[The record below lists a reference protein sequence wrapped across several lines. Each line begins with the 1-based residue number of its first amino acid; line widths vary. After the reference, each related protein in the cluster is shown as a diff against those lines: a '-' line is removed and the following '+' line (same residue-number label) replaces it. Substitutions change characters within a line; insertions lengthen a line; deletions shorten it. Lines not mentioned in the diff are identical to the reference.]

1 MIDLHLH
8 TTASDGRCSPTEL
21 VRRVHAAGVR
31 VFAVTDHDTVAGH
44 DEAAAAARA
53 HGLTFVPGIEIT
65 AVWAG
70 RDVHVLG
77 YWIDGHQPAVA
88 AFLEPAARPP
98 RRARAR
104 RSARRWP
111 GPVRRWTWNRCS
123 RPCSR
128 ARAPS
133 VGRPDIARLLVAAG
147 QAASVQ
153 DAFDRWIAEGRPGYV
168 PRTGV
173 PPEAVVRDR
182 PRRRRP
188 GLARPSRRHPARR
201 VSGRRGPPPAST
213 RSRPITPTTAPPTRR
228 RYLERASAA
237 RAAGHRR
244 LRLPRRR
251 RRDQP
256 ARGPPR
262 RRRRDPADGGVDGA
276 GGAPASAGAGR

>member
-53 HGLTFVPGIEIT
+53 HDLTFVPGIEIT

-88 AFLEPAARPP
+88 AFLSQQ
-98 RRARAR
+98 RAR
-104 RSARRWP
+104 RVERVQAIGEALARA
-111 GPVRRWTWNRCS
+111 GAPVDLEPLLAALQS
-123 RPCSR
+123 RPG
-128 ARAPS
+128 AA

-147 QAASVQ
+147 QAASMQ

-173 PPEAVVRDR
+173 PPEAVVADR
-182 PRRRRP
+182 PRRRRT
-188 GLARPSRRHPARR
+188 GLTGPSRRHPARR
-201 VSGRRGPPPAST
+201 VSRGVGRRRARRDRGVSL
-213 RSRPITPTTAPPTRR
+213 RSHVPPTRT
-228 RYLERASAA
+228 RYLERAARLGLLVTGGSDFHGDDDGTSPRAA
-237 RAAGHRR
+237 RRTV
-244 LRLPRRR
+244 
-251 RRDQP
+251 
-256 ARGPPR
+256 
-262 RRRRDPADGGVDGA
+262 GGVTLPMA
-276 GGAPASAGAGR
+276 AWTALEARRASAGAGR

>member
-53 HGLTFVPGIEIT
+53 HDLTFVPGIEIT

-88 AFLEPAARPP
+88 AFLSQQ
-98 RRARAR
+98 RAR
-104 RSARRWP
+104 RVERVQAIGEALARA
-111 GPVRRWTWNRCS
+111 GAPVDLEPLLTALQS
-123 RPCSR
+123 RPG
-128 ARAPS
+128 AA

-147 QAASVQ
+147 QAASLQ

-173 PPEAVVRDR
+173 SPETVVRIVHDAG
-182 PRRRRP
+182 
-188 GLARPSRRHPARR
+188 GLASLAHPGVTRRDECLETWAAAGLDAIEAYHSDHSPADQARYLDRARALGLLVTGGSDYHGDDDVTSPRAARR
-201 VSGRRGPPPAST
+201 VV
-213 RSRPITPTTAPPTRR
+213 
-228 RYLERASAA
+228 
-237 RAAGHRR
+237 
-244 LRLPRRR
+244 
-251 RRDQP
+251 
-256 ARGPPR
+256 
-262 RRRRDPADGGVDGA
+262 GGVTLPMA
-276 GGAPASAGAGR
+276 AWTALEARRTSAGAGR